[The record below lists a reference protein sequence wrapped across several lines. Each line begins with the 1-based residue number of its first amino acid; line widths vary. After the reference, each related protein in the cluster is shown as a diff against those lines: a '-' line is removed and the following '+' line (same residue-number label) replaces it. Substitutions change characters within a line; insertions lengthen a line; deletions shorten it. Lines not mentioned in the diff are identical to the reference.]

1 MLASKFITSAVAA
14 LTIVGTAGMVVA
26 QTTPSDATM
35 TAPATTAPADT
46 SVQTAP
52 AVTIPSAPATSTA
65 PADGPMT
72 TEAQPAVQ
80 PDRN

>member
-1 MLASKFITSAVAA
+1 MLASKFITSAIAA
-14 LTIVGTAGMVVA
+14 LTIVGTVGMVVA

-35 TAPATTAPADT
+35 TAPATAAPAET

-52 AVTIPSAPATSTA
+52 VETTPSIPATSAA
-65 PADGPMT
+65 PADSPMT
-72 TEAQPAVQ
+72 TEAEPAVQ